1 MSLAMRLKYGIQ
13 YGRQWSQVALMSG
26 LNLSALLG
34 FLTSFEALAY
44 VPTPSCSPASFA
56 TLPSEP
62 VAITRIERDSTG
74 SFRVMWPLMSGPEVM
89 DTPALAKK
97 LQTGAEFD
105 VVRCLPPGR
114 WVAVGRGTVNSAS
127 GVLVEGQ
134 LSAAG
139 EPVTV
144 NAQLSDDVIT
154 SGNLFPTPMVGDW
167 VVVRKSEIT
176 AKRAITPRVVLP
188 VRDLFLATSQNNGV
202 ELTGAGQ
209 NTLRSV
215 LNKSFAQAR
224 GRLLIEVHARR
235 TGPRAYL
242 RQLTLQRAKSIER
255 YLRYEFELDASQVVS
270 VGLGSE
276 TYVPGFVDAAHETDV
291 VVLKMIPDAVKVR

>member
-1 MSLAMRLKYGIQ
+1 MSLAARLKNGIQ
-13 YGRQWSQVALMSG
+13 FSRQWSCVALMSG
-26 LNLSALLG
+26 LNVTAL
-34 FLTSFEALAY
+34 FSFSTSFEASAY
-44 VPTPSCSPASFA
+44 IPTPSCSRASFA
-56 TLPSEP
+56 ALPSEP
-62 VAITRIERDSTG
+62 VAITRIERDATG
-74 SFRVMWPLMSGPEVM
+74 SFRVMWPVMSGPEVM
-89 DTPALAKK
+89 DTPVLAKR

-114 WVAVGRGTVNSAS
+114 WVSVGRGTVNSAA
-127 GVLVEGQ
+127 GALVEGQ

-167 VVVRKSEIT
+167 VVVRKTEIT
-176 AKRAITPRVVLP
+176 AKLGIAPRVELP
-188 VRDLFLATSQNNGV
+188 VRELFLATSQNNGV

-209 NTLRSV
+209 KTLRSV
-215 LNKSFAQAR
+215 LKDTFAQAR

-255 YLRYEFELDASQVVS
+255 FLRYEFELDSRQVVS

-276 TYVPGFVDAAHETDV
+276 TFVPGFVDSARETDV
-291 VVLKMIPDAVKVR
+291 VVLKMIPDLPKVR